1 MENKVLAKVNGREIT
16 EADIQLAVQKFPR
29 ERQSFLL
36 SEQGKQQLLEQL
48 VSFELYYN
56 YGKEMGMENLEEF
69 KERLAIVEREI
80 LTQMAIEKV
89 INEVEVTDKEVEEYY
104 EANKEMFKTG
114 DTVVASHIL
123 VDSEELAKEVM
134 VKINGGLA
142 FEEAAE
148 KYSTCPSKAQG
159 GNLGRFGKGQM
170 VPEFEEAAFKIEVGV
185 LSEPV
190 KTQFGY
196 HLIKVEDRQ
205 EASVRPF
212 NEVKDMIKSQIFQ
225 ERQNFKYM
233 SFTEELKKK
242 YSVEM

>member
-29 ERQSFLL
+29 EKQSFLL

-56 YGKEMGMENLEEF
+56 YGKEVGMENLEEF

-196 HLIKVEDRQ
+196 HLIKVEDKQ
-205 EASVRPF
+205 EASVRTF

>member
-29 ERQSFLL
+29 EKQSFLL

-56 YGKEMGMENLEEF
+56 YGKEVGMENLEEF

-196 HLIKVEDRQ
+196 HLIKVEDKQ

>member
-29 ERQSFLL
+29 EKQSFLL

-56 YGKEMGMENLEEF
+56 YGKEVGMENLEEF

-159 GNLGRFGKGQM
+159 GNLGRFGRGQM

-196 HLIKVEDRQ
+196 HLIKVEDKQ